1 MKLYLEIVIFK
12 KAHEVGRKSRRGLEE
27 ELEGREW
34 KEI

>member
-27 ELEGREW
+27 LEGREW